1 MAGLRPAMRRG
12 RDVGH
17 AASFACGMARP
28 ERSSGRAA
36 EGRERR
42 ARAGWG
48 KFCPSRRHPA
58 NPPAIIGEPARR
70 L

>member
-42 ARAGWG
+42 AHAGWG
-48 KFCPSRRHPA
+48 KILPQPAPSC
-58 NPPAIIGEPARR
+58 EPARYN
-70 L
+70 